1 MTISGFLPQRWRA
14 TPEIAR
20 HAEAIAGV
28 LHTPPIEQTAAG
40 PGIVSL
46 LGTAEV
52 LPYLVA
58 AKSLHRSLQRG
69 RFTIVDDGTLT
80 GEDRAILAHHCGDP
94 EIVPH
99 QAVRGGTLPQGRSW
113 AMLLTILDRRAG
125 QYWIALEPHTVTLG
139 ELPEAE
145 AAIAS
150 NRSFSLVGGE
160 ASGGPARQQERRV
173 AVLCGTRGWRYR
185 HGCGGLSG
193 FAAGGNGRPLA
204 TALHAELTALG
215 ETATAELARNLVL
228 ANEAEPVWLPK
239 PRYAVHA
246 AKARA
251 AEAAF
256 HHFPN
261 GPRHGEAYAAAS
273 RTAIS
278 RLA

>member
-14 TPEIAR
+14 SPEAAR

-28 LHTPPIEQTAAG
+28 LHTAPLEQATAG

-46 LGTAEV
+46 LGTTEV

-58 AKSLHRSLQRG
+58 LKSLHRSLRKA

-99 QAVRGGTLPQGRSW
+99 QAVRRGALPPGGAW
-113 AMLLTILDRRAG
+113 AALLTVLDRRAG
-125 QYWIALEPHTVTLG
+125 QYWIALDPRTVTLG
-139 ELPEAE
+139 ELPEVA

-150 NRSFSLVGGE
+150 NRSFSLAAGE
-160 ASGGPARQQERRV
+160 APGGPARQAERRI

-185 HGCGGLSG
+185 AGCGGLSG
-193 FAAGGNGRPLA
+193 LAAGGTGRALVTAFQFELA
-204 TALHAELTALG
+204 ALG
-215 ETATAELARNLVL
+215 ETATAESARNLIV

-239 PRYAVHA
+239 PRYARHSAKGDA
-246 AKARA
+246 AD
-251 AEAAF
+251 AAF
-256 HHFPN
+256 QYFPN
-261 GPRHGEAYAAAS
+261 GPGHGEAYTAAS
-273 RTAIS
+273 QAAIS
-278 RLA
+278 RLL